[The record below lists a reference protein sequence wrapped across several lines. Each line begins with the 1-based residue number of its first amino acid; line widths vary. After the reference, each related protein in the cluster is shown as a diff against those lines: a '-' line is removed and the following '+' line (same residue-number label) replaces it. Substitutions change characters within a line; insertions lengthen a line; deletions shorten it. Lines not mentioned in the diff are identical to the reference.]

1 MKKKE
6 GFGFCF
12 SHAKRVHATTRGIV
26 MCKRVKALRIFLT
39 GIFFFLFSRGRV
51 SAEAV
56 RNMGAD
62 KR

>member
-6 GFGFCF
+6 GFGFC
-12 SHAKRVHATTRGIV
+12 HAKRVHSTTRGIV
-26 MCKRVKALRIFLT
+26 MCKRVKPLRIFLT
-39 GIFFFLFSRGRV
+39 FLFLFSRGRV

>member
-12 SHAKRVHATTRGIV
+12 SHAKRVHSTTRGIV
-26 MCKRVKALRIFLT
+26 MCKRVKPLRIFLT
-39 GIFFFLFSRGRV
+39 FLFLFSRGRV